1 MGGRPK
7 EWENN
12 TREIRIVVRGTKILL
27 SHLNKAQC
35 LSSATVK
42 RASKRATLLEHGLKN
57 YVTRFNAHVQTFLR
71 TNQVVVSWMDAVTS
85 DRIKLCGSHVKRESV
100 QHPTFFQDRFDS
112 WVACVAGAWK

>member
-1 MGGRPK
+1 M
-7 EWENN
+7 
-12 TREIRIVVRGTKILL
+12 TGTKILL
-27 SHLNKAQC
+27 SHLNEAQC

-42 RASKRATLLEHGLKN
+42 RASKRATLLEHGLRN

-85 DRIKLCGSHVKRESV
+85 DRIKLYGSHVKRESV
-100 QHPTFFQDRFDS
+100 QQPTFFQDRFDS